1 MNRMT
6 RALALGACLALA
18 SGLLVAA
25 PGTPPPCPPVTLTV
39 GNATTNGMVQFT
51 LVGDSA
57 SLFTVQIPASAGDSG
72 SLIAAKIGM
81 AMKNSSWQAQVS
93 DDSVTFSHAGSA
105 VSSIGGVLDTAGASL
120 KLSTYRVKSYAEFQL
135 DPSAVASGRGSTL
148 TFSVPGES
156 VPLFMGLGQ
165 GQSAASVMDAVAAYL
180 NSAGSGVSYVRLS
193 PTKVGIQFA
202 YVNSWVS
209 FQTNDAGLQGKST
222 QSDRCVDCGSI
233 SGLIQN

>member
-6 RALALGACLALA
+6 RALTLGTFLAFA
-18 SGLLVAA
+18 SGFLVAA
-25 PGTPPPCPPVTLTV
+25 GTPPPCPPVSLTV
-39 GNATTNGMVQFT
+39 GTAATNGVVQFT
-51 LVGDSA
+51 LLGDSG
-57 SLFTVQIPASAGDSG
+57 SLFTVQVGVSAGESG
-72 SLIAAKIGM
+72 SLIAAKIGL

-93 DDSVTFSHAGSA
+93 DDSVTFSHAGVA

-120 KLSTYRVKSYAEFQL
+120 KLSTYRVKAYVEFQL

-165 GQSAASVMDAVAAYL
+165 GQSAASVMDSVAAYL

-209 FQTNDAGLQGKST
+209 FQTNDPGLQGKST